1 MSLTGKVA
9 VVTGAA
15 GNLGS
20 AVTLR
25 MLSAGARVAAAYY
38 VDKELGTLLLQIP
51 DGADLVPIKANVTI
65 EADVER
71 LMDETSQQVGA
82 PDILLNLVGGYDAG
96 AELVNTEEATWD
108 KMMAVNLKS
117 AFLCCKHALRY
128 MLPKDYGR
136 IVSVSSKVAI
146 DLPAK
151 SAAYAVSKAGIVT
164 LTKCLAQ
171 ELKGTGVSVTAI
183 MPSII
188 DTPVTRSARPKADPS
203 KWVTPDQ
210 IADVLAYLVSER
222 GKAINGAILPVF
234 GGV

>member
-9 VVTGAA
+9 VITGAT
-15 GNLGS
+15 GNLGP

-25 MLSAGARVAAAYY
+25 MLSEGARVAAAYY
-38 VDKELGTLLLQIP
+38 VDKELGTLLLQVP
-51 DGADLVPIKANVTI
+51 DETDLVPIKANVTM
-65 EADVER
+65 ETDVER
-71 LMDETSQQVGA
+71 LMEETSQQLGA

-108 KMMAVNLKS
+108 KMMSLNLKS
-117 AFLCCKHALRY
+117 AFLCCKHALRH
-128 MLPKDYGR
+128 MLPKGYGR
-136 IVSVSSKVAI
+136 IVSVSSKVAV

-151 SAAYAVSKAGIVT
+151 SAAYAVSKAGIVS

-171 ELKGTGVSVTAI
+171 ELKGSGVSVTAI

-203 KWVTPDQ
+203 KWVTADQ
-210 IADVLAYLVSER
+210 IADVLAYLASER
-222 GKAINGAILPVF
+222 AEAINGAILPIF